1 MLKNTLNL
9 FQFCQIVTQYLK
21 FTIVFVDF
29 SHDGIFKLYIQGN
42 VVLNLFFGMFA
53 GSLPISHGYFSP

>member
-1 MLKNTLNL
+1 MLKKDIEC
-9 FQFCQIVTQYLK
+9 FQSCQIVTKYFK
-21 FTIVFVDF
+21 FTIVFVDY
-29 SHDGIFKLYIQGN
+29 SHDGIFKSYIQGK